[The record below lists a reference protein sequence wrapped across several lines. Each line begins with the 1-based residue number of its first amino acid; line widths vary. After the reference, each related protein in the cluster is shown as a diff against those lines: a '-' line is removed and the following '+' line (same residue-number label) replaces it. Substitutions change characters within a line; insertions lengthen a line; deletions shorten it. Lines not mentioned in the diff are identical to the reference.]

1 MNILIV
7 DDERE
12 IADVVELYLQNE
24 FNVLKFYTGEEALA
38 CIGRM
43 KIDLA
48 ILDVM
53 LPDIDGFTILK
64 KIREK
69 YTFPVI
75 MLTAKTG
82 DIDKI
87 TGLTLG
93 ADDYIPKPFNP
104 LELVAR
110 VKAQLRRYTQ
120 YNGNARKE
128 DDVIDF

>member
-1 MNILIV
+1 MNILVV

-12 IADVVELYLQNE
+12 IADVVELYLKSDQYHI
-24 FNVLKFYTGEEALA
+24 FKFYTGEEALH
-38 CIGRM
+38 CIENT

-48 ILDVM
+48 LLDVM
-53 LPDIDGFTILK
+53 LPDIDGFEILK

-75 MLTAKTG
+75 MLTAKVEYM
-82 DIDKI
+82 DKI

-120 YNGNARKE
+120 YN
-128 DDVIDF
+128 DVGKNVERL